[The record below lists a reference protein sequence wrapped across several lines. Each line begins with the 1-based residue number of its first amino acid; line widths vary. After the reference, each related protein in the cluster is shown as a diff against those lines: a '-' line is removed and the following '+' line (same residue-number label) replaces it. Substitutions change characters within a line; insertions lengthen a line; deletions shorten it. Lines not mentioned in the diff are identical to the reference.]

1 MFNLGPMETMNAE
14 LLSEVKDSERLH
26 TLYLVNDMLNQIA
39 ADGLDINTILPRV
52 LKVAVKQLNALNG
65 SIIVVDE
72 QLEVEHAWLAND
84 QYSNKQFTLF
94 LNDIVRSGLAGW
106 VIRNGEPSVIHDTLN
121 DPRWLARPDDKYLS
135 ESWSVMCTPFVVRN
149 QTIGAITI
157 HKPGTNQFDTHDLN
171 LLTAISSLT
180 ASTIQ
185 NARLY
190 EKSIR
195 QLQVT
200 NLLREASSVINS
212 SLDIN
217 EIMQHLLAKMNEL
230 LNAEAISIALVD
242 KKSNELVYRT
252 AEGLGSDKIIGLRLP
267 SNQGISG
274 WVMEHG
280 EPLIVN
286 DTSQDSRFF
295 GHFGDKR
302 TGATTRAMMCAP
314 VQSKGEVWGTIQAI
328 NPINGRFTQEDLDL
342 LVNLANVASS
352 AIANAQQFART
363 QAAQASYQSLFQG
376 SVDPI
381 LLTDLN
387 GYIVEANRRA
397 INFFGYSR
405 DGLTGLHIS
414 ELHPADITLPDT
426 QHIRGDSVRV
436 FTSQALPKD
445 RHPIHVE
452 IYAKRTTFGDH
463 DMIQWIHHDISK
475 QVELEEMRRDLTA
488 MLFHDLQSPLGN
500 VIASLELIKFQMPAD
515 SDASLLSMLDIAK
528 RSSHHLQ
535 SLIRSL
541 LDIDRLEAGSPVRE
555 LKRVPVQRL
564 IDDVYEIESPNLERR
579 EIVFTSDIEAD
590 IPDLRIEEDMIQRVL
605 VNLVDNAIKHS
616 LDNKRITIAA
626 RRDAKENMLFLS
638 VSDEGEGIPKGY
650 RETIFEKFQRIKDDE
665 SSSKGL
671 GLGLA
676 FCRLAVEAHGGR
688 IWVDDAPG
696 GGAQFNLTLPTA
708 V

>member
-1 MFNLGPMETMNAE
+1 METMNPE
-14 LLSEVKDSERLH
+14 LLSEVKDSERLQ

-52 LKVAVKQLNALNG
+52 LKVAVKQLEARDG

-94 LNDIVRSGLAGW
+94 LSDIIHNGLAGW
-106 VIRNGEPSVIHDTLN
+106 VIRNREPSVIHDTLN
-121 DPRWLARPDDKYLS
+121 DSRWLPRPDDKYPV
-135 ESWSVMCTPFVVRN
+135 ESLSVMCTPFVVRN
-149 QTIGAITI
+149 QAIGAITV
-157 HKPGTNQFDTHDLN
+157 HKPGTSQFDDSDLS
-171 LLTAISSLT
+171 LLSAISSLT

-195 QLQVT
+195 QLQIT

-217 EIMQHLLAKMNEL
+217 EIMQHLLAQMNEL

-242 KKSNELVYRT
+242 KKTNELVYRT
-252 AEGLGSDKIIGLRLP
+252 AEGLGSDKIVGLRLP

-274 WVMEHG
+274 WVMEHS

-286 DTSQDSRFF
+286 DTSQDSRF
-295 GHFGDKR
+295 GRLGDKR
-302 TGATTRAMMCAP
+302 TGAVTRAMLCAP

-342 LVNLANVASS
+342 LINLANIASS

-381 LLTDLN
+381 LLTDLD

-397 INFFGYSR
+397 INFFGYTR
-405 DGLTGLHIS
+405 DSLIGLHIS
-414 ELHPADITLPDT
+414 ELHPPDTTLPPAK
-426 QHIRGDSVRV
+426 QVRGDSVRV

-452 IYAKRTTFGDH
+452 IYAKRTSFGDH

-515 SDASLLSMLDIAK
+515 SDESLLSMLDIAK

-555 LKRVPVQRL
+555 LKQVPVQKL
-564 IDDVYEIESPNLERR
+564 IEDVYEIESPNLERR
-579 EIVFTSDIEAD
+579 EIVFTSNIEPD
-590 IPDLRIEEDMIQRVL
+590 IPHLRIEEDMIQRVL

-616 LDNKRITIAA
+616 LDNKRITIVA
-626 RRDAKENMLFLS
+626 RRDDKKENMLFLS

-665 SSSKGL
+665 TSSKGL

-676 FCRLAVEAHGGR
+676 FCRLAVEAHGGQ

>member
-1 MFNLGPMETMNAE
+1 METINAE
-14 LLSEVKDSERLH
+14 LLSEVKDSERLQ

-39 ADGLDINTILPRV
+39 ADGLDMNVILPRV

-72 QLEVEHAWLAND
+72 QMEVEHAWLAND
-84 QYSNKQFTLF
+84 QYTNTQFTLF
-94 LNDIVRSGLAGW
+94 LSDIVRNGLAGW
-106 VIRNGEPSVIHDTLN
+106 VIRNREPSIIHDTLN
-121 DPRWLARPDDKYLS
+121 DARWLARPDDKYGI
-135 ESWSVMCTPFVVRN
+135 ESWSVMCTPFIVRN
-149 QTIGAITI
+149 QAIGAITI
-157 HKPGTNQFDTHDLN
+157 HKPGSRQFDESDLS
-171 LLTAISSLT
+171 LLGAISSLT

-185 NARLY
+185 SARLY
-190 EKSIR
+190 EKSMR
-195 QLQVT
+195 QLKIT
-200 NLLREASSVINS
+200 NMLKEASSVINS
-212 SLDIN
+212 SLDLD
-217 EIMQHLLAKMNEL
+217 EIMQHLLAQMNEL

-242 KKSNELVYRT
+242 KKTNELVYQT

-267 SNQGISG
+267 SNRGISG
-274 WVMEHG
+274 WVMENG
-280 EPLIVN
+280 EAVIVN
-286 DTSQDSRFF
+286 DTSQDARF
-295 GHFGDKR
+295 GRLGDQR
-302 TGATTRAMMCAP
+302 TGAVTRAMLCAP

-342 LVNLANVASS
+342 LINLANIASS

-376 SVDPI
+376 SIDPI
-381 LLTDLN
+381 LLTDLD
-387 GYIVEANRRA
+387 GTIVEANRRA

-405 DGLTGLHIS
+405 DSLIGLHIS
-414 ELHPADITLPDT
+414 ELHPADTLLPPA

-445 RHPIHVE
+445 RHSIHVE
-452 IYAKRTTFGDH
+452 IYAKRTSFGDN

-515 SDASLLSMLDIAK
+515 SDDSMLSMLDIAK

-555 LKRVPVQRL
+555 LKRVSVQKL
-564 IDDVYEIESPNLERR
+564 INDVYEIESPNLERR
-579 EIVFTSDIEAD
+579 EIVFTSDIEPG

-616 LDNKRITIAA
+616 LDNKRITVSA
-626 RRDAKENMLFLS
+626 RRDQQEKMLFLA
-638 VSDEGEGIPKGY
+638 VSDEGDGIPKGY

-665 SSSKGL
+665 TSSKGL

>member
-1 MFNLGPMETMNAE
+1 MNAE
-14 LLSEVKDSERLH
+14 LLSEVKDSERLQ

-39 ADGLDINTILPRV
+39 ADGLDINIILPRV
-52 LKVAVKQLNALNG
+52 LKVAVKQLNALDG

-94 LNDIVRSGLAGW
+94 LSDIIRNGLAGW
-106 VIRNGEPSVIHDTLN
+106 VIRNREPSIIHDTLN
-121 DPRWLARPDDKYLS
+121 DSRWLARPDDKYGS
-135 ESWSVMCTPFVVRN
+135 ESWSVMCTPFVIRN
-149 QTIGAITI
+149 QVIGAITI
-157 HKPGTNQFDTHDLN
+157 HKPGISQFDDNDLS
-171 LLTAISSLT
+171 LLGAISSLT
-180 ASTIQ
+180 ASTVQ

-190 EKSIR
+190 EKSLR

-217 EIMQHLLAKMNEL
+217 EIMQHLLTQMNEL

-242 KKSNELVYRT
+242 KKTNELVYRT
-252 AEGLGSDKIIGLRLP
+252 AEGLGSDKIVGLRLP

-280 EPLIVN
+280 EPVIVN
-286 DTSQDSRFF
+286 DTSQDSRWF
-295 GHFGDKR
+295 GRFGDKR
-302 TGATTRAMMCAP
+302 TGAVTRAMMCAP

-328 NPINGRFTQEDLDL
+328 NPINGRFIQEDLDL
-342 LVNLANVASS
+342 LVNLANIASS

-381 LLTDLN
+381 LLTDLD

-397 INFFGYSR
+397 INFFGYTR
-405 DGLTGLHIS
+405 DSMLGLHIS
-414 ELHPADITLPDT
+414 ELHPPDTTLPPAK
-426 QHIRGDSVRV
+426 HVRGDSVRV

-452 IYAKRTTFGDH
+452 IYAKRTSFGDH

-515 SDASLLSMLDIAK
+515 SDESLLSMLDIAK

-555 LKRVPVQRL
+555 LKLVPVQKL

-579 EIVFTSDIEAD
+579 EIIFTSDIAPD
-590 IPDLRIEEDMIQRVL
+590 IPELRIEEDMIQRVL

-616 LDNKRITIAA
+616 LDNKRITIVA
-626 RRDAKENMLFLS
+626 RRDDKKENMLFLS

-650 RETIFEKFQRIKDDE
+650 RETIFEKFQRVKDDE
-665 SSSKGL
+665 TSSKGL